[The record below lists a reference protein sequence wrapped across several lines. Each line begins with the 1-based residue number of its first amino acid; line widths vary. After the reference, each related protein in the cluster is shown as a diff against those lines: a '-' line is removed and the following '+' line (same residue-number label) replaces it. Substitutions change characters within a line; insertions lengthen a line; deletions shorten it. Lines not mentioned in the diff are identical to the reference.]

1 MGLCSFTISARSVTL
16 CSFDNAVF
24 VLVLI
29 VLVASLVLVIV
40 LVRVS

>member
-1 MGLCSFTISARSVTL
+1 MPCNEFKLMGL